1 MRCATLRT
9 VAQAVGKRVLL
20 TMSGKPK
27 LEKTMPDP
35 FDSDYVN
42 LTSPAVSHYAVVP
55 SDGAD
60 LPVRPRAIYVNAS
73 GTAALRDNA
82 GEVITY
88 ELTAGAILSIRPVR
102 VLATGTTAQLVA
114 WY

>member
-1 MRCATLRT
+1 
-9 VAQAVGKRVLL
+9 
-20 TMSGKPK
+20 
-27 LEKTMPDP
+27 MPDP

-42 LTSPAVSHYAVVP
+42 LTSPAVAHYVVIP

-60 LPVRPRAIYVNAS
+60 LPVRPGALYVNSA
-73 GTAALRDNA
+73 GTAVLQDKD
-82 GEVITY
+82 GESVSY
-88 ELTAGAILSIRPVR
+88 EVTAGAVLTLRPTR

>member
-1 MRCATLRT
+1 
-9 VAQAVGKRVLL
+9 
-20 TMSGKPK
+20 
-27 LEKTMPDP
+27 MPDP

-55 SDGAD
+55 SDGTD
-60 LPVRPRAIYVNAS
+60 LPVRPRAIYVNVA
-73 GTAALRDNA
+73 GTAALLDKDGNVVSYDLA
-82 GEVITY
+82 
-88 ELTAGAILSIRPVR
+88 AGAVMSIRPVR

>member
-1 MRCATLRT
+1 
-9 VAQAVGKRVLL
+9 
-20 TMSGKPK
+20 
-27 LEKTMPDP
+27 MPDP

-42 LTSPAVSHYAVVP
+42 LTSPAVAHYVVIP

-60 LPVRPRAIYVNAS
+60 LPVRPRALYVNGA
-73 GTAALRDNA
+73 GTAVLQDKD
-82 GEVITY
+82 GESVSY
-88 ELTAGAILSIRPVR
+88 EVTAGAVLTLRPTR